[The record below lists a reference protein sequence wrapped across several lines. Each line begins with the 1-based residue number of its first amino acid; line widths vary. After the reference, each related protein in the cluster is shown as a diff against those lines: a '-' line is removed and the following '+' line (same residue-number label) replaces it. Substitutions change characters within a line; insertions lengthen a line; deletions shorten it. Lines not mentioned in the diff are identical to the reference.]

1 MFYYLFYPLRDF
13 FFGFNIFRYITFRSV
28 LAFITSFLIVIF
40 LGKLFI
46 KYLKKMRLQEH
57 IDMYGHLKL
66 QAIFNG
72 KKGTP
77 TMGGLLVI
85 LSVLVSTF
93 MWSRLDNVF
102 VFLSIFVLLS
112 FGILGFFDDYL
123 KFKYKKGLKRKPKF
137 IIQMALG
144 TALGLFLIKFRIVDP
159 VVHFPFFKDFVLRLG
174 FVYIIWTALVISASC
189 NSVNFTDGLDGLAIG
204 SILMVSLVFTVFSY
218 ISGNIKFSSYLFLPF
233 IKDAGE
239 LTVFCSCILGSSLG
253 FLWFNAQPAE
263 VFMGD
268 VGSSALGAS
277 LGVVAIFTRKELW
290 LLIAGGLFV
299 IEALSVIL
307 QIGSVRLFKKR
318 LFKAAPF
325 HHHLQLL
332 GWSESKITVR
342 LWIIS
347 SLFAAL
353 AFATL
358 KLR

>member
-1 MFYYLFYPLRDF
+1 M
-13 FFGFNIFRYITFRSV
+13 S
-28 LAFITSFLIVIF
+28 
-40 LGKLFI
+40 
-46 KYLKKMRLQEH
+46 LQEH

-77 TMGGLLVI
+77 TMGGILVI
-85 LSVLVSTF
+85 SSVLISCLL
-93 MWSRLDNVF
+93 WSRLDN
-102 VFLSIFVLLS
+102 IFVLLS
-112 FGILGFFDDYL
+112 VAVLLLFGLLGFIDDYL
-123 KFKYKKGLKRKPKF
+123 KFKNKKGINRAPKF
-137 IIQMALG
+137 VVQFILGIALG
-144 TALGLFLIKFRIVDP
+144 IVLTGLRIIEP
-159 VVHFPFFKDFVLRLG
+159 SVHFPFFKDFIIKLG
-174 FVYIIWTALVISASC
+174 YIYVIWTALVISASC

-204 SILMVSLVFTVFSY
+204 SILMVSLVFAVLSY

-233 IKDAGE
+233 IKDTGE
-239 LTVFCSCILGSSLG
+239 LSVFCSCILGSGLG

-277 LGVVAIFTRKELW
+277 LGAIAVFTKKELW

-299 IEALSVIL
+299 MEALSVIL
-307 QIGSVRLFKKR
+307 QIGSVKILKKR

-332 GWSESKITVR
+332 GWPESKITVR

-358 KLR
+358 KIR

>member
-1 MFYYLFYPLRDF
+1 
-13 FFGFNIFRYITFRSV
+13 
-28 LAFITSFLIVIF
+28 
-40 LGKLFI
+40 
-46 KYLKKMRLQEH
+46 
-57 IDMYGHLKL
+57 MYGHLKL

-77 TMGGLLVI
+77 TMGGVLIVSSI
-85 LSVLVSTF
+85 LISTF
-93 MWSRLDNVF
+93 LWSRLDNAF
-102 VFLSIFVLLS
+102 IWLSLGILFW
-112 FGILGFFDDYL
+112 FGILGFFDDYQ
-123 KFKYKKGLKRKPKF
+123 KFKNKKGLSRTPKL
-137 IIQMALG
+137 IAQLSLG
-144 TALGLFLIKFRIVDP
+144 AVLGFLILRFEILEPR
-159 VVHFPFFKDFVLRLG
+159 VHFPFFKEAVLNLG
-174 FVYIIWTALVISASC
+174 YLYIIWTALVICASC

-204 SILMVSLVFTVFSY
+204 SILMVSLVFSVFSY
-218 ISGNIKFSSYLFLPF
+218 ISGNAAFSEYLLFPF
-233 IKDAGE
+233 VRDSGE
-239 LTVFCSCILGSSLG
+239 LSVFCSCILGAGLG

-268 VGSSALGAS
+268 VGSSALGGV
-277 LGVVAIFTRKELW
+277 LGAVAIFTRKELW

-307 QIGSVRLFKKR
+307 QIASVKIFKKK

-332 GWSESKITVR
+332 GWPESKITVR

-358 KLR
+358 KIR